1 MNHAQ
6 SPRRRTG
13 ALRFHSSDHDPVV
26 IGLELTTAR
35 ALKDATATA
44 LALLLPTG
52 DKQDDKF
59 IQKAIERINQSLN
72 SDWWVDASTL
82 DPKTGNHV
90 FDREHQ
96 AVQELEKVSTV
107 DVQTAID
114 ALLEADRQL
123 VLKELTSA
131 MLSGGDAS
139 RILKAHINIADAT
152 AHIAAG
158 DFAEAVLDY
167 KKAWTNAVKA
177 Q

>member
-1 MNHAQ
+1 M
-6 SPRRRTG
+6 
-13 ALRFHSSDHDPVV
+13 

-35 ALKDATATA
+35 ALKDTTATA
-44 LALLLPTG
+44 LASLLPTG
-52 DKQDDKF
+52 DKQDDKS
-59 IQKAIERINQSLN
+59 IQM
-72 SDWWVDASTL
+72 
-82 DPKTGNHV
+82 
-90 FDREHQ
+90 
-96 AVQELEKVSTV
+96 
-107 DVQTAID
+107 AID

-139 RILKAHINIADAT
+139 RILKAHINIADVT

-167 KKAWTNAVKA
+167 KKAGTNAVKA